1 MVCGGDCILLVYGKW
16 EDRAWA
22 WFDVSDYCCPAD
34 GHFWSDAVK
43 PEDFYKLGWN
53 DASNVPKIGK
63 FLVLMICP
71 RTEKIDVHVADYH
84 HNCKII
90 GNHFAFDHAST
101 ICGWMPIVGFEF
113 SY

>member
-1 MVCGGDCILLVYGKW
+1 MKT
-16 EDRAWA
+16 A
-22 WFDVSDYCCPAD
+22 
-34 GHFWSDAVK
+34 
-43 PEDFYKLGWN
+43 DFYKLGWN
-53 DASNVPKIGK
+53 DATNVPKIGK

-71 RTEKIDVHVADYH
+71 RTEKIEVHVADYH

-90 GNHFAFDHAST
+90 GNHFAFDLSST